1 MIRVKYLDIPMIC
14 AYRKYEYEPELSA
27 EAVWLVYN
35 FDIEYGKF
43 QRAQS
48 QVSDFLLK
56 I

>member
-27 EAVWLVYN
+27 DAVWLVYN

-43 QRAQS
+43 
-48 QVSDFLLK
+48 
-56 I
+56 